1 MSLPRT
7 AQIFDHLKKGNMAT
21 FEEKVEKACEVG
33 EIPGVVLLACDVTG
47 KFFSFGN
54 SKINIVQYEM
64 LI

>member
-7 AQIFDHLKKGNMAT
+7 AQLFDHFEKGNMAT
-21 FEEKVEKACEVG
+21 FEEKIEKACEGG

-47 KFFSFGN
+47 KLFSFGDSRRN
-54 SKINIVQYEM
+54 RVQDKM